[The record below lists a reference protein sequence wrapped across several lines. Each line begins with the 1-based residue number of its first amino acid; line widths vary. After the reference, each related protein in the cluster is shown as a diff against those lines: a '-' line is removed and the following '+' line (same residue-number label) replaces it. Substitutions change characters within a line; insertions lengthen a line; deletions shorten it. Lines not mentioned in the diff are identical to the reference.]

1 MINKQIG
8 NKTIPI
14 TYPSHALQLRADDAR
29 PMRHS
34 STCYRNQCFPS
45 SLILSL
51 INFLS
56 LSFSFLAKYCGGIS
70 WSEFRPTGSFN
81 VRSQRRKW
89 EEKGGA
95 WKGCLRKRCVPAK
108 NQCCVGLLTGS
119 ELPAG
124 SVGYWHS
131 RLSRGAN

>member
-1 MINKQIG
+1 MINKQSIG
-8 NKTIPI
+8 NEIYNILHTHYYYAHP
-14 TYPSHALQLRADDAR
+14 DDAR

-70 WSEFRPTGSFN
+70 WREFRLN
-81 VRSQRRKW
+81 RV
-89 EEKGGA
+89 
-95 WKGCLRKRCVPAK
+95 V
-108 NQCCVGLLTGS
+108 
-119 ELPAG
+119 
-124 SVGYWHS
+124 
-131 RLSRGAN
+131 